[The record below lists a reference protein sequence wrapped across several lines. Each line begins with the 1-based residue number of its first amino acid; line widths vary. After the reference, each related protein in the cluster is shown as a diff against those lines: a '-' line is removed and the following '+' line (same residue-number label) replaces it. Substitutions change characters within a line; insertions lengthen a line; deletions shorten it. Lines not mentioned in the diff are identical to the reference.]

1 MPRDFQICK
10 HTAGLCSFLFVLLH
24 AESFIMERYFLYNMF
39 QALRTFRVRRRVL
52 RFIHLRH
59 MNDYTIIAIGVI
71 FQLNPFAR
79 KSNRYVVKTPAT
91 EVDILIM
98 FVLEPVAPG

>member
-1 MPRDFQICK
+1 MLN
-10 HTAGLCSFLFVLLH
+10 HLLW
-24 AESFIMERYFLYNMF
+24 EDTFLYNMF
-39 QALRTFRVRRRVL
+39 HALRTFRVRRRVL

-79 KSNRYVVKTPAT
+79 KSNRYVV

-98 FVLEPVAPG
+98 FVLEPVAPW